1 MILTVFRPKR
11 IKNGKVQIA
20 RSYRGRYRLD
30 GERKITDIPLHTT
43 DRRVAQQRIEQIVKE
58 KQMEAVGLLAPH
70 AVRVASQTRLER
82 HLSDYVADLQAVGRD
97 GQYIYEL
104 GNRVRRLMRECG
116 WSQMKDV
123 TSDSFQVWRAKQ
135 SLAPKTV
142 NEYLTSITSLLNWME
157 KHERIERS
165 PLRHVEK
172 VQTNGKQARPRRA
185 FARDEIPRLLAAA
198 GPRKVIYLTAVHT
211 GLRRKEL
218 KLMETDELHLDAE
231 QPFVNVRP
239 STTKNH
245 KQAVIALHPDVVAE
259 LRKLPLLPGKVFA
272 NGLPKMETFKRDL
285 RRAGIEFID
294 AKGRRADFHSLR
306 HTLGTNLAL
315 AGTAQRAAPEDT
327 RHSDIRLTTKTYT
340 DTGLLP
346 VSDAVAKLPSFLGSP
361 KKDSQIDSQTL
372 FREGQALSIPVI
384 NSTNVSKRKA
394 HEDQELTG
402 VVSGRVTTAQDSEK
416 SCAIQGSNL

>member
-30 GERKITDIPLHTT
+30 GEKKITDIPLHTT
-43 DRRVAQQRIEQIVKE
+43 DKRVAQQRIEQIVKE

-142 NEYLTSITSLLNWME
+142 NEYLSSITSLLNWME

-218 KLMETDELHLDAE
+218 KLMETDDLHLDAE

-294 AKGRRADFHSLR
+294 AKGRRADFQPATESLNSLVFACLCKIEAA
-306 HTLGTNLAL
+306 TLIGHGLTPPRKRYRESLSFPRIEVRRERRMESIF
-315 AGTAQRAAPEDT
+315 GWT
-327 RHSDIRLTTKTYT
+327 RWG
-340 DTGLLP
+340 GLRM
-346 VSDAVAKLPSFLGSP
+346 
-361 KKDSQIDSQTL
+361 L
-372 FREGQALSIPVI
+372 F
-384 NSTNVSKRKA
+384 
-394 HEDQELTG
+394 
-402 VVSGRVTTAQDSEK
+402 
-416 SCAIQGSNL
+416 

>member
-142 NEYLTSITSLLNWME
+142 NEYLTSITSLLN
-157 KHERIERS
+157 
-165 PLRHVEK
+165 
-172 VQTNGKQARPRRA
+172 
-185 FARDEIPRLLAAA
+185 
-198 GPRKVIYLTAVHT
+198 
-211 GLRRKEL
+211 
-218 KLMETDELHLDAE
+218 
-231 QPFVNVRP
+231 
-239 STTKNH
+239 
-245 KQAVIALHPDVVAE
+245 
-259 LRKLPLLPGKVFA
+259 
-272 NGLPKMETFKRDL
+272 
-285 RRAGIEFID
+285 
-294 AKGRRADFHSLR
+294 
-306 HTLGTNLAL
+306 
-315 AGTAQRAAPEDT
+315 
-327 RHSDIRLTTKTYT
+327 
-340 DTGLLP
+340 
-346 VSDAVAKLPSFLGSP
+346 
-361 KKDSQIDSQTL
+361 
-372 FREGQALSIPVI
+372 
-384 NSTNVSKRKA
+384 
-394 HEDQELTG
+394 
-402 VVSGRVTTAQDSEK
+402 
-416 SCAIQGSNL
+416 